1 MQIETL
7 AESGRKSISQSLPR
21 SNAGHIGGA
30 PDCVLAPVQA
40 AGAPER
46 HQSLLQPGKLTVHG
60 QGQETVEGQAPMSVL
75 GCVSCVI
82 NSQLL
87 IQLAPRRVCF
97 CFFSFPLKKI
107 NKLFMMSLI
116 ETKSELFITILWDW
130 HFQHFFP
137 LKLKLG

>member
-46 HQSLLQPGKLTVHG
+46 HAASFAAWEAHCPWARAGDSGGTGTHVSAWLRLLCNQLPT
-60 QGQETVEGQAPMSVL
+60 A
-75 GCVSCVI
+75 
-82 NSQLL
+82 NSIGTPKGLLLFLL
-87 IQLAPRRVCF
+87 ISP
-97 CFFSFPLKKI
+97 KK
-107 NKLFMMSLI
+107 N
-116 ETKSELFITILWDW
+116 
-130 HFQHFFP
+130 Q
-137 LKLKLG
+137 